1 MVDKYK
7 ELSIREVMKSLP
19 PDEAVNA
26 MKAKGLTSE
35 EIKMLLEI
43 ERRELLKSADRTHN
57 NENIVNRCR

>member
-1 MVDKYK
+1 MVDNYK

-19 PDEAVNA
+19 LDEAVKA

-43 ERRELLKSADRTHN
+43 EKQETLRNFAYESQDNVK
-57 NENIVNRCR
+57 CR